1 MYRHLPYII
10 LLMLITGCT
19 EKSVENKEV
28 LASVGKAELTLSK
41 ARNEIPNSLLI
52 ADSIKAFSDYRDKWI
67 EEQLLLQEAKRLG
80 FDNNEFI
87 KSQIKKMES
96 QIILNN
102 FQDLIIGLDD
112 SFKEVSTEEARL
124 YYQDNKE
131 KFVLSERY
139 IRFRHFV
146 GETRE
151 NAENARNDLL
161 RGHTWENVLNKYG
174 LYKTLKLNEAEN
186 YYPESVALDQYKTL
200 SRYLSIIGI
209 NEVSLIERID
219 NNYHFVQLLEEK
231 ASGEH
236 LALDWLIPQIQEWLT
251 IEKKRRSFNTYL
263 QNLYLAGRANNE
275 IKIYDILLKSNTNSV
290 ETDTLNTN

>member
-1 MYRHLPYII
+1 
-10 LLMLITGCT
+10 MLITGCT